1 MFLHLLSIS
10 LPFHLF
16 GFLCLGFPFCRLE
29 VHDSSLL
36 WVGLYQWLVNV
47 SCANLCLCF
56 GEWSRIPSLWSAM
69 KCPVVSFVVSLGLA
83 WLWVAYLLM
92 LTTVFLICWRISMAC
107 LALEII
113 GSWVGPGFSVELG
126 VLWSCQVLKL
136 SLLPLAFSMILTV
149 ASKLLH
155 PYSTDDTA
163 PRLMVKQFSIAR
175 DTQRSSQS
183 YMEKKR
189 GWERDRDREREE
201 IEVTRR
207 RRGVKNGESTL
218 SSNQLP
224 KCSPQ
229 SGTPREI
236 HRVT

>member
-1 MFLHLLSIS
+1 
-10 LPFHLF
+10 
-16 GFLCLGFPFCRLE
+16 
-29 VHDSSLL
+29 
-36 WVGLYQWLVNV
+36 
-47 SCANLCLCF
+47 
-56 GEWSRIPSLWSAM
+56 
-69 KCPVVSFVVSLGLA
+69 
-83 WLWVAYLLM
+83 
-92 LTTVFLICWRISMAC
+92 
-107 LALEII
+107 
-113 GSWVGPGFSVELG
+113 
-126 VLWSCQVLKL
+126 
-136 SLLPLAFSMILTV
+136 MILTV
-149 ASKLLH
+149 ATKLLH
-155 PYSTDDTA
+155 PDSTDDTA

-229 SGTPREI
+229 SGTPKEI